1 MMINHKLKISTNKK
15 LKLNNG
21 YTYKAETEIPML
33 IRMYNSNA
41 LCCSTTLLVQNEFER
56 KKEKKSSNI

>member
-15 LKLNNG
+15 IELNNG

-41 LCCSTTLLVQNEFER
+41 LSCYNSCTKRV
-56 KKEKKSSNI
+56 